1 MITYFTAFNAR
12 VPKPSAPMSAR
23 REAAWHFLAAATIGL
38 GLWYLHWRWTQS
50 LNPDALGF
58 SIAVAL
64 AETLAFVGTLLFF
77 FDIWREEDTPR
88 APAPTTRA
96 EAGLDGEDG
105 DIRIDIFI
113 TTYDEEVDVVA
124 PSIRDA
130 MAVRTPKGV
139 SARVHVLDDGDRPA
153 MRAICQ
159 SLGVSYLRRDSNL
172 GFKAGNIR
180 NALFETDGDF
190 IVICDADT
198 RLMPGY
204 LENTLG
210 YFRDPKVAWVQTP
223 HWFYDIPDGVPY
235 PQAWGRRFGR
245 AGALAGRAWQQLTG
259 RERTGRDP
267 FLSDPAVFFDII
279 QRRRNRHGASFC
291 CGAGSIHRR
300 EAVFEGA
307 LKTLSAE
314 VDALR
319 RKAGA
324 AAGGAAGRSL
334 PAQVELQPF
343 RFHVSEDIY
352 TSILL
357 HSDAS
362 AGWRSVYHPDP
373 ESRMLSP
380 WSMDAW
386 ATQRLKYAG
395 GTFDIMLRAN
405 PLFKRGMPWRTK
417 LHYTATFW
425 SYLGT
430 LWMPILIFA
439 PALSLIFGVAAVE
452 AYSISFF
459 AHLLPM
465 LLCNEIAMSVGCK
478 GHDKSAGSTMWLSS
492 FPLTLRA
499 MWMVA
504 RGKRPK
510 FPPTPKTPILGTSY
524 RHVMPNIVIL
534 VLFACAAVIGI
545 WQHLNGSIAHS
556 ASFMIVNLFWLG
568 WNAMGVSRII
578 RAAAWR
584 PESEL
589 RAKGARL
596 EESHSDAQ
604 IPQPV

>member
-1 MITYFTAFNAR
+1 MITYFTAFNTR
-12 VPKPSAPMSAR
+12 KPEPAGGMSPR
-23 REAAWHFLAAATIGL
+23 REAVWHFLAAATMGL
-38 GLWYLHWRWTQS
+38 GLWYLHWRWTDS
-50 LNPDALGF
+50 LNPDALAF
-58 SIAVAL
+58 SIAVAT
-64 AETLAFVGTLLFF
+64 AETFAFIGTLLFF
-77 FDIWREEDTPR
+77 YDIWREEDTPR
-88 APAPTTRA
+88 APAPSHRS

-105 DIRIDIFI
+105 PIKVDVYI
-113 TTYDEEVDVVA
+113 TTYDEEVEVVR
-124 PSIRDA
+124 PSIQDA
-130 MAVRTPKGV
+130 MAVAAPTGCQV
-139 SARVHVLDDGDRPA
+139 TVHVLDDGDRPE
-153 MRAICQ
+153 MRRICTD
-159 SLGVSYLRRDSNL
+159 LGVSYLRRDNNL

-180 NALFETDGDF
+180 NALFQTDGDF

-198 RLMPGY
+198 RLMPGI

-223 HWFYDIPDGVPY
+223 HWFYDIPDGIPY
-235 PQAWGRRFGR
+235 PAAWGARFGR
-245 AGALAGRAWQQLTG
+245 IGASAGQLWQKVTG
-259 RERTGRDP
+259 RETTGRDP

-300 EAVFEGA
+300 EAIFEGA
-307 LKTLSAE
+307 LKTLAKE
-314 VDALR
+314 VKALR
-319 RKAGA
+319 TRVGSAP
-324 AAGGAAGRSL
+324 GGVTHGTL

-357 HSDAS
+357 HGDPE

-405 PLFKRGMPWRTK
+405 PLFRRGMPWRTK
-417 LHYTATFW
+417 LHYAATFW

-459 AHLLPM
+459 AHLLPV

-478 GHDKSAGSTMWLSS
+478 GHDKSAGSIMWLSS

-534 VLFACAAVIGI
+534 GFFASAGAFGL
-545 WQHLNGSIAHS
+545 WQYFDGSIAHS
-556 ASFMIVNLFWLG
+556 ASFMIVNMFWLG
-568 WNAMGVSRII
+568 WNALGISRII

-584 PESEL
+584 PETEL
-589 RAKGARL
+589 RAKGARQ
-596 EESHSDAQ
+596 EELLSNAQ
-604 IPQPV
+604 IA